1 MQIRPSDETA
11 ENLWQWL
18 SEWRDPDCPTY
29 LEVLHQYLDASE
41 AARHRPLVFAVGDE
55 GIAEVEAAAETAA
68 AAEKAKETARGAQHS
83 SRRRHRNSRGEPS
96 KVVARE
102 ISLAEALEIVD
113 RWWTS
118 AQDTG
123 RLLKDK
129 KKALEV
135 PGSCLEPESRRM
147 IEQTLVELYDAP
159 VSINDDVLSDFL
171 HACLQVSS
179 RVKE

>member
-1 MQIRPSDETA
+1 M
-11 ENLWQWL
+11 
-18 SEWRDPDCPTY
+18 DPAYAY
-29 LEVLHQYLDASE
+29 LNQ
-41 AARHRPLVFAVGDE
+41 PLLG
-55 GIAEVEAAAETAA
+55 
-68 AAEKAKETARGAQHS
+68 
-83 SRRRHRNSRGEPS
+83 P
-96 KVVARE
+96 
-102 ISLAEALEIVD
+102 
-113 RWWTS
+113 
-118 AQDTG
+118 
-123 RLLKDK
+123 LKDK